1 MTQYPSRNQQ
11 GTDMHHTRL
20 HHIRQWLAA
29 TLTLLCVAAN
39 ATSPNALI
47 VFGDSLSDQGLV
59 WQQLQN
65 TTGQNLP
72 QAPYYFDGRFSN
84 GPVAVEYMALAL
96 GVPLD
101 DRAWGGATTGRSNFL
116 NKQGELAQTGL
127 LDQVDGYVLAH
138 GAHSLDSQSLY
149 VLWAGANDMIFS
161 PNQAT
166 ADKASQ
172 QMMQALDTLYA
183 AGARNFFVP
192 LMPELSRMPT
202 FKGLSRLFQP
212 ATEAYNQ
219 SLTTALRQASAKHP
233 DAAIQSFDTVNY
245 LSALLAAP
253 GTAFADTSTACVK
266 GTFENVISVCANPQ
280 DHVYWDGTHFT
291 TGLHARLGTA
301 FAAAVPETASGTQ
314 MVWGLGGLGSLLWRA
329 RVRRTRRRERATQP
343 D

>member
-1 MTQYPSRNQQ
+1 MQHVRRGIAS
-11 GTDMHHTRL
+11 
-20 HHIRQWLAA
+20 
-29 TLTLLCVAAN
+29 TLLLASAA
-39 ATSPNALI
+39 AHAASPNALV
-47 VFGDSLSDQGLV
+47 VFGDSLSDKGLV

-72 QAPYYFDGRFSN
+72 QSPFYVDGRFSN
-84 GPVAVEYMALAL
+84 GPVAVEYMAQAM

-101 DRAWGGATTGRSNFL
+101 DRAWGGATTGRDNIL
-116 NKQGELAQTGL
+116 DKQGELAHTGV
-127 LDQVDGYVLAH
+127 LDQVDDYVLAH
-138 GAHSLDSQSLY
+138 GAHPLDNQALY
-149 VLWAGANDMIFS
+149 VLWAGANDMIFG

-183 AGARNFFVP
+183 AGARHFFVP
-192 LMPELSRMPT
+192 LMPDLSLMPT

-212 ATEAYNQ
+212 ASEAYNQ
-219 SLTTALRQASAKHP
+219 SLTKALRDASARHP
-233 DAAIQSFDTVNY
+233 DAAIQSFDTANY

-253 GTAFADTSTACVK
+253 DADFADTRTACVK
-266 GTFENVISVCANPQ
+266 GTFETVISVCTNPQ

-314 MVWGLGGLGSLLWRA
+314 MSWGLGGLAGLLWQA
-329 RVRRTRRRERATQP
+329 RIRRTRRLERAAQP